1 MEKSKQIHL
10 GNIEIRTGN
19 DARFYK
25 YGLEAVI
32 RSKNGQGWGLPL
44 VDIEP
49 DDLRNLAD
57 LMEEERKEYEEN
69 LMAEKVNQKKLDI
82 IELYR
87 NCHTNLKIVS
97 VFKNCDNNQILE
109 FDFNSEVSRMQFM
122 NFSGLDLDF
131 LDNLV
136 KNNYAEIE
144 VNRNL
149 HVAYA
154 VKFK

>member
-1 MEKSKQIHL
+1 M
-10 GNIEIRTGN
+10 
-19 DARFYK
+19 
-25 YGLEAVI
+25 
-32 RSKNGQGWGLPL
+32 
-44 VDIEP
+44 
-49 DDLRNLAD
+49 
-57 LMEEERKEYEEN
+57 
-69 LMAEKVNQKKLDI
+69 DI

-87 NCHTNLKIVS
+87 TCHTNLKIVS
-97 VFKNCDNNQILE
+97 VFENCDNNQILE
-109 FDFNSEVSRMQFM
+109 FDFNSEVSRMEFM

-144 VNRNL
+144 VKRDL

>member
-1 MEKSKQIHL
+1 MANGIKFNI

-69 LMAEKVNQKKLDI
+69 LITEKINQKKLDI

-87 NCHTNLKIVS
+87 TCHTNLKIVS
-97 VFKNCDNNQILE
+97 VFENCDGNQILE

-122 NFSGLDLDF
+122 NFRGIDLDF

-154 VKFK
+154 VRFK